1 MRTRSLE
8 VVSVF
13 HVRDDSGFDCRGGSR
28 EGEMQMHLGCVLKM
42 VLIGFAY
49 KLEVCSEEKENK
61 WKVSS

>member
-1 MRTRSLE
+1 ME

-13 HVRDDSGFDCRGGSR
+13 HVRDDSGLDCRGGSR
-28 EGEMQMHLGCVLKM
+28 EGDMQMHLGCVLKM